1 MRDDFAVFILTHGR
15 PDNVVTVE
23 TLKKA
28 GYTGKWYIVIDDED
42 DSEQAY
48 RDRYG
53 DKVLQF
59 SKSDVAAKTDSA
71 DNSDDRRVILY
82 ARNACFDLAKELGIQ
97 WFAEFDDDYDSM
109 GHRYETEDGNYGL
122 KQVPVKEADKVF
134 TAMIEFLEE
143 TGSDTIAMAQGG
155 DFIGG
160 TKSNVW
166 KQGLA
171 RKAMNTFIFNAD
183 NPIRFMGRINEDVNF
198 YTRHNNVG
206 HKIFTIADVMINQLP
221 SQSNA
226 GGMTEMYLDTGTYT
240 KSFYTIIY
248 SPQAVTI
255 GTMGQTARR
264 LHHKVT
270 WNKTAPKILNERYR
284 KEKS

>member
-15 PDNVVTVE
+15 PDNIVTVE

-48 RDRYG
+48 RDKYG

-59 SKSDVAAKTDSA
+59 SKKDVAAKTDSA
-71 DNSDDRRVILY
+71 DNSEDRRVILY

-97 WFAEFDDDYDSM
+97 WFTEFDDDYDSM
-109 GHRYETEDGNYGL
+109 GHRYETDTDNYGL
-122 KQVPVKEADKVF
+122 KQVPVKEADKIF

-143 TGSDTIAMAQGG
+143 TDSDTIAMAQGG

-160 TKSNVW
+160 TSSNVW

-171 RKAMNTFIFNAD
+171 RKAMNTFIFNTD

-226 GGMTEMYLDTGTYT
+226 GGMTEMYLDTGTYV

-270 WNKTAPKILNERYR
+270 WNHTAPKILNERYR

>member
-15 PDNVVTVE
+15 PDSVVTAE
-23 TLKKA
+23 TLRKA
-28 GYTGKWYIVIDDED
+28 GYTGKWFIVIDDED
-42 DSEQAY
+42 DKEQMY

-59 SKSDVAAKTDSA
+59 SKKAIAAKTDSA
-71 DNSDDRRVILY
+71 DTSEDRRVILY
-82 ARNACFDLAKELGIQ
+82 ARNACFDLAKEIGVQ
-97 WFAEFDDDYDSM
+97 WFAEFDDDYDSI
-109 GHRYETEDGNYGL
+109 GHRYERSDDKYGL
-122 KQVPVKEADKVF
+122 KQTPVKQLDVIF
-134 TAMIEFLEE
+134 TAMIEFLES
-143 TGSDTIAMAQGG
+143 TKSDTIAMAQGG

-183 NPIRFMGRINEDVNF
+183 NPLRFMGRINEDVNL

-206 HKIFTIADVMINQLP
+206 HKIFTIADVMVNQLP
-221 SQSNA
+221 SQSNS
-226 GGMTEMYLDTGTYT
+226 GGMTEMYLDTGTYV
-240 KSFYTIIY
+240 KSFYSIVY

-255 GTMGQTARR
+255 GTMGQTSRR
-264 LHHKVT
+264 LHHRVS
-270 WNKTAPKILNERYR
+270 WNKTAPKIINQSYR
-284 KEKS
+284 KEQS